1 MKKAAWVLILLAL
14 AAASVWGVR
23 RLTAKKTVAR
33 AFRLVRIERGDL
45 VQSVRA
51 SGVIQP
57 IRLVLVGT
65 QVNGPIQKL
74 YVDYNDQVKAG
85 DLVAQIDAIVY
96 EARLA
101 QDEANMGQ
109 ALANVEQA
117 RAKLSQV
124 EKELVRVHKLAE
136 QNMVSQTEQDAAVA
150 NRDTLAAQLRV
161 AEAVVRQGEAAL
173 RLSRANLAYTTI
185 RSPVDGVVI
194 ERNVNEGQT
203 VVASMTAQTLFSVAT
218 DLRQVQVLAT
228 VPEAD
233 IGKVAAGQ
241 RVTFTVD
248 AHDLT
253 FTGTVAQVRLAAV
266 TVQNVVTYPV
276 VILAAN
282 PDGKLLPS
290 MTANIICEVA
300 ARTNVLKVANAA
312 LRVRADDVRT
322 PVASGAEKRNGQV
335 TGKEAPAGVKAGS
348 ARGDRVRGGS
358 GSRLWLPPPHVGE
371 PPMALL
377 VSVGISDGA
386 STEICEPTDL
396 AEGQQV
402 IAGVL
407 ESGAKQEEVVNPFAP
422 KMPGNRPPPG
432 R

>member
-1 MKKAAWVLILLAL
+1 MKKILWILVLVAIVAG
-14 AAASVWGVR
+14 AIYGIR
-23 RLTAKKTVAR
+23 CLTVKKPVVKS
-33 AFRLVRIERGDL
+33 FRLVRVERGDL
-45 VQSVRA
+45 VQTVRA
-51 SGVIQP
+51 SGVVQP
-57 IRLVLVGT
+57 LRLVLVGT
-65 QVNGPIQKL
+65 QVNGPIKKL
-74 YVDYNDQVKAG
+74 YVDYNDRVKAG

-101 QDEANMGQ
+101 QDEASMGQ

-117 RAKLSQV
+117 KAKLAQS
-124 EKELVRVHKLAE
+124 ERELERVRTLAGR
-136 QNMVSQTEQDAAVA
+136 NMVSQTEQDAAVA
-150 NRDTLAAQLRV
+150 GRDTLAAQLRV
-161 AEAVVRQGEAAL
+161 NEAMVRQAEAAL

-218 DLRQVQVLAT
+218 DLSQVQVLAT
-228 VPEAD
+228 IPEAD
-233 IGKVAAGQ
+233 IGKVAVGQ
-241 RVTFTVD
+241 RTTFTVD
-248 AHDLT
+248 AHDQT
-253 FTGTVAQVRLAAV
+253 FTGRVSQVRLAAV

-312 LRVRADDVRT
+312 LRMRADDVLPSVVPAAGASDDATQGSRPGAASGGKGVRARGASGT
-322 PVASGAEKRNGQV
+322 RLWTPQLAGKAPVAV
-335 TGKEAPAGVKAGS
+335 
-348 ARGDRVRGGS
+348 RVS
-358 GSRLWLPPPHVGE
+358 
-371 PPMALL
+371 M
-377 VSVGISDGA
+377 GISDGA
-386 STEICEPTDL
+386 STEIREPTEL

-422 KMPGNRPPPG
+422 KMPGGRTPG
-432 R
+432 RGMR

>member
-1 MKKAAWVLILLAL
+1 MVIKKIVLLLMLVGVAT
-14 AAASVWGVR
+14 ASIWGIR
-23 RLTAKKTVAR
+23 RLTVKKTAAKV
-33 AFRLVRIERGDL
+33 FRLVRIERGDL
-45 VQSVRA
+45 VQTVRA
-51 SGVIQP
+51 SGIVQP

-74 YVDYNDQVKAG
+74 YVDYNDHVKAG

-117 RAKLSQV
+117 RAKLSQT
-124 EKELVRVHKLAE
+124 EKELERVRKLAG

-150 NRDTLAAQLRV
+150 NRDTLAAQLKV
-161 AEAVVRQGEAAL
+161 ADAVVRQGEAAL

-228 VPEAD
+228 IPEAD
-233 IGKVAAGQ
+233 IGKVAVGQ
-241 RVTFTVD
+241 RTTFTVD
-248 AHDLT
+248 AHDQI
-253 FTGTVAQVRLAAV
+253 FTGTVSQVRLAAV

-312 LRVRADDVRT
+312 LRVRADDVQT
-322 PVASGAEKRNGQV
+322 PNVTKGGETGSQAGASSGG
-335 TGKEAPAGVKAGS
+335 GKQ
-348 ARGDRVRGGS
+348 RVRS
-358 GSRLWLPPPHVGE
+358 AAAARLWLPQPAGVAPV
-371 PPMALL
+371 AVS

-386 STEICEPTDL
+386 STEIRVPTEL
-396 AEGQQV
+396 TEGQQV

-407 ESGAKQEEVVNPFAP
+407 ENGAKQEEIINPFAP
-422 KMPGNRPPPG
+422 KMPGNRSSARPM